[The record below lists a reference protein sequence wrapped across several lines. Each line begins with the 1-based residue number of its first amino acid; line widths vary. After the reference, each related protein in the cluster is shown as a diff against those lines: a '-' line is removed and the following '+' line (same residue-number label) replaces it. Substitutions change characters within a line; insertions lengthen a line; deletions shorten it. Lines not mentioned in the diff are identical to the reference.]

1 MNPQTKILFV
11 SQASID
17 EEIIDS
23 YNLRSRIEA
32 VRNCRNIGKADMK
45 LNDIMPKMHVDPE
58 TYSVVADGKKCEA
71 EPSTELPLAQAYYVY

>member
-1 MNPQTKILFV
+1 
-11 SQASID
+11 
-17 EEIIDS
+17 
-23 YNLRSRIEA
+23 
-32 VRNCRNIGKADMK
+32 MK